1 MAFYNCGTTRA
12 EDGNVV
18 KYPVVLPNGNK
29 LYQEVSINEI
39 AVAIDSPTKLTVAQM
54 PDAIRS
60 LHEWGIVATNLN
72 VTTVEYEQE
81 DYAVGG

>member
-12 EDGNVV
+12 EDGNII

-39 AVAIDSPTKLTVAQM
+39 AVAIDSPTTLTVAQM

-72 VTTVEYEQE
+72 VTTVEYGQE
-81 DYAVGG
+81 DYVVGG